1 MLHWLRAGW
10 LWVPGLD
17 SADATSS
24 KTPTEDFA
32 AQLVAVDTFQSR
44 PLAGKRVAIV
54 RELMGAG
61 VDAGVDSA
69 VRRAISHLESLG
81 AIIGEVG
88 VPAKYVWEGLV
99 SLRPFSARLR
109 GLLAPPCAALDA
121 LEPGDK

>member
-1 MLHWLRAGW
+1 MLHWLKAVW
-10 LWVPGLD
+10 LAVAGLD
-17 SADATSS
+17 AADATSS

-61 VDAGVDSA
+61 VDPGVDAA

-81 AIIGEVG
+81 ATVGEVG
-88 VPAKYVWEGLV
+88 AT
-99 SLRPFSARLR
+99 RL
-109 GLLAPPCAALDA
+109 
-121 LEPGDK
+121 